1 MRPGQILKLFL
12 QRVFVPF
19 HWLFVRLPRPFT
31 LPLLAFALLYFA
43 LLFPLVVNLSSYSL
57 IALVRYL
64 GEHLIHFIA
73 GKPGA
78 WSTIVS
84 VVAGILLLDVGLIA
98 SALITV
104 LAALGGVLASHW
116 VAGKI
121 YTAYRR
127 FRAKPFEAPIP
138 VSPQPRHNGN
148 GGNNPLAEYKRIG
161 IILSGGGA
169 KGAYQAGAMR
179 AIYEFLEE
187 HDAHKNVQMIAG
199 TSIGSWNAL
208 FWLAD
213 LIKSNNKGPGPLED
227 WWRKVDVQKII
238 LPIRYVPTRQNY
250 LLSNQP
256 WRDSFDAVFQ
266 GTLAGKR
273 LLYHSQQPYADDAI
287 RFYFTHSNIGK
298 AHLAF
303 TTNRGEWDNVTAN
316 LPNERSRP
324 VVAPGTYRVVN
335 ENDDERRTLDNIRT
349 GVFSSM
355 DIPPLFPYTSIDKDF
370 FEDGGVIDNL
380 PIRFGTEIE
389 ECDLLFVLPL
399 NASFERTV
407 DQRSL
412 IRRLARV
419 TEIRQGVL
427 ERNSFKMIYLYN
439 ELASLRERVV
449 ALEGRQSSQ
458 PEQVALATEQQ
469 DPALRQIADR
479 ALTRTHHVVHVFS
492 ICPAP
497 ELRIGTTEFWKTK
510 EAGEAFQ
517 FMYEVTKNELKR
529 FTELANSNQI
539 QMALVSPACS
549 VGLNGNGETP
559 GSKNDSQQKE
569 STDDVYLDGEKPILK
584 TTDKVS
590 YKVTYFRDF

>member
-1 MRPGQILKLFL
+1 MRLAQILKVFV
-12 QRVFVPF
+12 QRVLVPF
-19 HWLFVRLPRPFT
+19 HWLFVRLPKPFS
-31 LPLLAFALLYFA
+31 LPLLGFTSLYFFF
-43 LLFPLVVNLSSYSL
+43 LFPLLVNASAYLVIYLTKLAKFYLLSLTSGHGILAWLVSGTAGL
-57 IALVRYL
+57 IFVDIVLIISALL
-64 GEHLIHFIA
+64 TLLFA
-73 GKPGA
+73 
-78 WSTIVS
+78 
-84 VVAGILLLDVGLIA
+84 VAGILM
-98 SALITV
+98 
-104 LAALGGVLASHW
+104 SHW
-116 VAGKI
+116 VAAKI
-121 YTAYRR
+121 YKIYRR
-127 FRAKPFEAPIP
+127 FSATPFKPFVP
-138 VSPQPRHNGN
+138 VHPQAQPNGD
-148 GGNNPLAEYKRIG
+148 GVNNPLARYKKIG

-187 HDAHKNVQMIAG
+187 HNAHTKVQMIAG

-213 LIKSNNKGPGPLED
+213 LIKSQTDGPGPLEQ
-227 WWRKVDVQKII
+227 WWRQVNVQNII

-256 WRDSFDAVFQ
+256 WRDNFDAVFI
-266 GTLAGKR
+266 GTAAGQR
-273 LLYHSQQPYADDAI
+273 LLYHAQQPYADDAI

-303 TTNRGEWDNVTAN
+303 TTNRGEWESVTPN
-316 LPNERSRP
+316 LPRSRP
-324 VVAPGTYRVVN
+324 VVAPGTYVVVN
-335 ENDDERRTLDNIRT
+335 DANDESRTLEKIRT

-355 DIPPLFPYTSIDKDF
+355 DIPPLFPYTSINDEF

-389 ECDLLFVLPL
+389 ECDLLFILPL

-439 ELASLRERVV
+439 ELASLREKIIS
-449 ALEGRQSSQ
+449 LEPKQTATQ
-458 PEQVALATEQQ
+458 PEPADIETAPQDRAKERIAARALA
-469 DPALRQIADR
+469 
-479 ALTRTHHVVHVFS
+479 RTHHIVDVFS
-492 ICPAP
+492 VCPAP

-517 FMYEVTKNELKR
+517 FMYEVTKNELKE
-529 FTELANSNQI
+529 FTDVVGSNQI
-539 QMALVSPACS
+539 RMALVSPVPNVAENGD
-549 VGLNGNGETP
+549 GLHLA
-559 GSKNDSQQKE
+559 SKNDSQQKE
-569 STDDVYLDGEKPILK
+569 SADEVYPDGAKPILK
-584 TTDKVS
+584 TTDSVT
-590 YKVTYFRDF
+590 YNVTYFREF

>member
-1 MRPGQILKLFL
+1 MRPIQILKAFL
-12 QRVFVPF
+12 QHVFVPF
-19 HWLFVRLPRPFT
+19 HWLFVRLPKPFT
-31 LPLLAFALLYFA
+31 LPLLAFALLWFS
-43 LLFPLVVNLSSYSL
+43 LVFPLVVNASSYSL
-57 IALVRYL
+57 VALF
-64 GEHLIHFIA
+64 GTTIEHSRHFLVSKPGPWSKIISVIA
-73 GKPGA
+73 GV
-78 WSTIVS
+78 I
-84 VVAGILLLDVGLIA
+84 LLDVGLIT
-98 SALITV
+98 SALIT
-104 LAALGGVLASHW
+104 LAAALGGVLLSHW

-121 YTAYRR
+121 YKVYRR
-127 FRAKPFEAPIP
+127 VRAKPFEAPIP
-138 VSPQPRHNGN
+138 VFPQRHHNGN
-148 GGNNPLAEYKRIG
+148 RGDNPLAKYKRIG

-187 HDAHKNVQMIAG
+187 HNAHQKVQMIAG

-213 LIKSNNKGPGPLED
+213 LIKSPNGGPGPLER
-227 WWRKVDVQKII
+227 WWREVNVQNII

-256 WRDSFDAVFQ
+256 WRDNFDAVFR

-273 LLYHSQQPYADDAI
+273 LLYHAQQPHAADAI

-303 TTNRGEWDNVTAN
+303 TTNRADWENVTAN
-316 LPNERSRP
+316 LPNRRSRP
-324 VVAPGTYRVVN
+324 VVASGTYRVVN
-335 ENDDERRTLDNIRT
+335 EEKDELKTLENIRT

-439 ELASLRERVV
+439 ELASLRERVNT
-449 ALEGRQSSQ
+449 LEGAPSTQQ
-458 PEQVALATEQQ
+458 PEQANSETNQEDGTIGKIAGR
-469 DPALRQIADR
+469 ALR
-479 ALTRTHHVVHVFS
+479 RTHHVVHIFS

-497 ELRIGTTEFWKTK
+497 ELVIGTTEFWKTK
-510 EAGEAFQ
+510 EAGDAFQ
-517 FMYEVTKNELKR
+517 FMYELT
-529 FTELANSNQI
+529 
-539 QMALVSPACS
+539 
-549 VGLNGNGETP
+549 
-559 GSKNDSQQKE
+559 
-569 STDDVYLDGEKPILK
+569 
-584 TTDKVS
+584 
-590 YKVTYFRDF
+590 

>member
-1 MRPGQILKLFL
+1 MGLREISKVSIE
-12 QRVFVPF
+12 RVLVPF

-31 LPLLAFALLYFA
+31 LPLVVFLLLYFF
-43 LLFPLVVNLSSYSL
+43 LLFP
-57 IALVRYL
+57 ALVSGLGYL
-64 GEHLIHFIA
+64 LVSFLALVARNNPLSNQPGIWPTILTVIA
-73 GKPGA
+73 G
-78 WSTIVS
+78 IV
-84 VVAGILLLDVGLIA
+84 LLDINLIA
-98 SALITV
+98 SALITLS
-104 LAALGGVLASHW
+104 LAIVGILFSHW
-116 VAGKI
+116 LAGRFYKI
-121 YTAYRR
+121 YRH
-127 FRAKPFEAPIP
+127 FRAKAFRPHVPLG
-138 VSPQPRHNGN
+138 PRSNHIAKDAD
-148 GGNNPLAEYKRIG
+148 NPLAKYKRIG

-187 HDAHKNVQMIAG
+187 YDAHKNVQMIAG
-199 TSIGSWNAL
+199 TSIGAWNAL

-213 LIKSNNKGPGPLED
+213 LIKSPDAGPGPLED
-227 WWRKVDVQKII
+227 WWRRVNVQDII

-256 WRDSFDAVFQ
+256 WRDNFDAVFR
-266 GTLAGKR
+266 GTAAGKR
-273 LLYHSQQPYADDAI
+273 LLHHTQQPFADDAM

-303 TTNRGEWDNVTAN
+303 TTNRNDWDSITAN
-316 LPNERSRP
+316 LPNRRSRP
-324 VVAPGTYRVVN
+324 VVGPGMYRVVN
-335 ENDDERRTLDNIRT
+335 DSTDELGTLDNIRM

-355 DIPPLFPYTSIDKDF
+355 DIPPLFPYTSMNNEF

-389 ECDLLFVLPL
+389 ECDLLFILPL

-439 ELASLRERVV
+439 ELASLREKINSFE
-449 ALEGRQSSQ
+449 AGQQPKPEGEGVKEMDRTD
-458 PEQVALATEQQ
+458 EK
-469 DPALRQIADR
+469 IAAR
-479 ALTRTHHVVHVFS
+479 ALTRTHQVVHVFS

-497 ELRIGTTEFWKTK
+497 ELSISTTEFWKTR
-510 EAGEAFQ
+510 EAGEAFE

-529 FTELANSNQI
+529 FANLVNSNQI
-539 QMALVSPACS
+539 RMALVSPVRNADQ
-549 VGLNGNGETP
+549 NGNEASSDP
-559 GSKNDSQQKE
+559 KNDSQPKE
-569 STDDVYLDGEKPILK
+569 TADDMSLDGEKPILK
-584 TTDKVS
+584 TIGSVS

>member
-1 MRPGQILKLFL
+1 
-12 QRVFVPF
+12 VFVPF
-19 HWLFVRLPRPFT
+19 HWLFVRLPKPFT
-31 LPLLAFALLYFA
+31 LPLLGFALLYFL
-43 LLFPLVVNLSSYSL
+43 LLFPFVVNIASHLLVQPLVSGLVHSL
-57 IALVRYL
+57 D
-64 GEHLIHFIA
+64 GNH
-73 GKPGA
+73 GA
-78 WSTIVS
+78 WGTAGS
-84 VVAGILLLDVGLIA
+84 VIARILLLDVGLII
-98 SALITV
+98 SALIT
-104 LAALGGVLASHW
+104 LAAAIGGILASHW
-116 VAGKI
+116 VAGKF
-121 YTAYRR
+121 YKAYCRI
-127 FRAKPFEAPIP
+127 RAKPFEPPAP
-138 VSPQPRHNGN
+138 VFPQIHQTENGA
-148 GGNNPLAEYKRIG
+148 NNPLARYKRIG

-187 HDAHKNVQMIAG
+187 HGAHKNVQMIAG

-213 LIKSNNKGPGPLED
+213 LIKSHDGGPGPLEQ
-227 WWRKVDVQKII
+227 WWRQVNVQKII

-256 WRDSFDAVFQ
+256 WRDNFDAVFR

-273 LLYHSQQPYADDAI
+273 LLYHAQQPYAEDAI

-303 TTNRGEWDNVTAN
+303 TTNRAEWESVTAN
-316 LPNERSRP
+316 LPNRRSRP

-335 ENDDERRTLDNIRT
+335 EENDEVRTLENIRT

-389 ECDLLFVLPL
+389 ECDLLFILPL

-439 ELASLRERVV
+439 ELASLRERVNT
-449 ALEGRQSSQ
+449 LEGKLSTQQ
-458 PEQVALATEQQ
+458 PEQVNSETEQQ
-469 DPALRQIADR
+469 DRTLRKIAGR
-479 ALTRTHHVVHVFS
+479 ALKRTHHVVNIFS

-510 EAGEAFQ
+510 EAGDAFQ
-517 FMYEVTKNELKR
+517 FMYEATKNELKR
-529 FTELANSNQI
+529 FTNLANSNQI
-539 QMALVSPACS
+539 RMALVSPADDAGQNGGG
-549 VGLNGNGETP
+549 VGRSAKN
-559 GSKNDSQQKE
+559 GSKQEE
-569 STDDVYLDGEKPILK
+569 SADDALLDGEKPIFK

>member
-1 MRPGQILKLFL
+1 MRLRQILGLSL
-12 QRVFVPF
+12 QRLLLPF
-19 HWLFVRLPRPFT
+19 YWLFVRLPTPFT
-31 LPLLAFALLYFA
+31 LPLLALGLFYF
-43 LLFPLVVNLSSYSL
+43 FVPFS
-57 IALVRYL
+57 ALVSVL
-64 GEHLIHFIA
+64 GHLTFISLEFVFHILFSEQS
-73 GKPGA
+73 GMPRIISVGA
-78 WSTIVS
+78 LI
-84 VVAGILLLDVGLIA
+84 ILGDVELIA
-98 SALITV
+98 SAVITLV
-104 LAALGGVLASHW
+104 AALGGILLSHW
-116 VAGKI
+116 LAGKF
-121 YTAYRR
+121 YRAYRR

-138 VSPQPRHNGN
+138 LRPQPPLSANDAP
-148 GGNNPLAEYKRIG
+148 NPLARYKRIG

-169 KGAYQAGAMR
+169 KGAYQAGAMK

-213 LIKSNNKGPGPLED
+213 LIKSNNGGPGPLEQ
-227 WWRKVDVQKII
+227 WWRQVNVQDII

-256 WRDSFDAVFQ
+256 WQDKFDAVFK
-266 GTLAGKR
+266 GTPAGQR
-273 LLYHSQQPYADDAI
+273 LLYHTQRPYADDAI
-287 RFYFTHSNIGK
+287 RFYFTHSNISK

-303 TTNRGEWDNVTAN
+303 TTNRSEWENVTAN
-316 LPNERSRP
+316 LPNRRSRP
-324 VVAPGTYRVVN
+324 IVASGMYRTVN
-335 ENDDERRTLDNIRT
+335 DSNDELRTLDNIRT

-355 DIPPLFPYTSIDKDF
+355 DIPPLFPYTSIDNEF

-389 ECDLLFVLPL
+389 ECDLLFILPL

-439 ELASLRERVV
+439 ELASLREKVNELETRV
-449 ALEGRQSSQ
+449 
-458 PEQVALATEQQ
+458 PEWPQEADGEV
-469 DPALRQIADR
+469 DQISRTSEKIAAR
-479 ALTRTHHVVHVFS
+479 ALTRTHQVVHVFS

-497 ELRIGTTEFWKTK
+497 ELKISTTEFWKTK

-517 FMYEVTKNELKR
+517 FMYEVTRNELKR
-529 FTELANSNQI
+529 FTNIVSSNQI
-539 QMALVSPACS
+539 RMALVSPARS
-549 VGLNGNGETP
+549 GGPKGAGGEVD
-559 GSKNDSQQKE
+559 SKNGSGPE
-569 STDDVYLDGEKPILK
+569 TGAEIEYIDGEKPILK
-584 TTDKVS
+584 VTDDVS
-590 YKVTYFRDF
+590 YYVTYFKDF